1 MIKMKFDDIPATDS
15 QSKGSNGEKK
25 SLFMPILIG
34 VVLLVVILIIY
45 SFYSSKNSDSTVVEL
60 DTNSRLVQS
69 LYTSVH
75 DFKASSPYWMY
86 EGETSTSI
94 SSMTESNKMV
104 LAYLNLKA
112 SDFLEPDD
120 CTKLPQESYYGK
132 LVCSDKT
139 MILREDVERS
149 YKEVFGDNVT
159 MSTSIAIRANPKDEV
174 YVYNSESDVYFLY
187 SSSASSSS
195 EKFSK
200 TYKYNYNVY
209 KAEKIGDT
217 IRIYE
222 ELTVEKAATGEIEN
236 RSQYLYTFVLADDNM
251 YSYTNIAKI
260 S

>member
-1 MIKMKFDDIPATDS
+1 MKFDDIPATNNP
-15 QSKGSNGEKK
+15 SKENKGEKK

-34 VVLLVVILIIY
+34 VTLLVIILIIY
-45 SFYSSKNSDSTVVEL
+45 SFYSSKNSNSTVVSL

-75 DFKASSPYWMY
+75 DFKADSPYWMY

-120 CTKLPQESYYGK
+120 CSKLPQTSYYGK
-132 LVCSDKT
+132 LVCSNKT

-149 YKEVFGDNVT
+149 YKEVFGDGVT
-159 MSTSIAIRANPKDEV
+159 MSTSINIRANPKDEV
-174 YVYNSESDVYFLY
+174 YVYHAESDSYYLY
-187 SSSASSSS
+187 SSATSSSS

-209 KAEKIGDT
+209 KAEKVGDT

-222 ELTVEKAATGEIEN
+222 ELTVEKVATGEIEN
-236 RSQYLYTFVLADDNM
+236 RSQYLYTFVLAGDDM
-251 YSYTNIAKI
+251 YSYTNIEKI

>member
-1 MIKMKFDDIPATDS
+1 MKFDDIPATDN
-15 QSKGSNGEKK
+15 QSKENKEKKK

-34 VVLLVVILIIY
+34 CVLLCIILIIY
-45 SFYSSKNSDSTVVEL
+45 SFYSSGNKSNSKVVEL

-75 DFKASSPYWMY
+75 DFKATSPYWMY

-94 SSMTESNKMV
+94 ASMTEGNKMV

-112 SDFLEPDD
+112 SDFLRPDD
-120 CTKLPQESYYGK
+120 CSKLPQESYYGK

-159 MSTSIAIRANPKDEV
+159 MGTSINMRSDPKYEV
-174 YVYNSESDVYFLY
+174 YVYNAEQDAYLLY
-187 SSSASSSS
+187 SSEPAESSQ
-195 EKFSK
+195 KFSK
-200 TYKYNYNVY
+200 TYKYNYNIY

-217 IRIYE
+217 IKIYE
-222 ELTVEKAATGEIEN
+222 ELSVERVATGEVEN
-236 RSQYLYTFVLADDNM
+236 RSKYLYTFVLSSDNL
-251 YSYTNIAKI
+251 YSYTNIEKI

>member
-1 MIKMKFDDIPATDS
+1 MKFDDIPATDS
-15 QSKGSNGEKK
+15 KSKENKK
-25 SLFMPILIG
+25 KNTIFMLILAG
-34 VVLLVVILIIY
+34 VVLLIIILIIY
-45 SFYSSKNSDSTVVEL
+45 SVYSSKNSNSKVVEL

-94 SSMTESNKMV
+94 ASMTEGNKMV

-120 CTKLPQESYYGK
+120 CSKLPQESYYGK

-149 YKEVFGDNVT
+149 YKEVFGDSVT
-159 MSTSIAIRANPKDEV
+159 MSTSINMRVNPKYEV
-174 YVYNSESDVYFLY
+174 YIYNAEQDAYLLY
-187 SSSASSSS
+187 SAAPADSDQ
-195 EKFSK
+195 KFSK
-200 TYKYNYNVY
+200 TFKYNYNIY

-217 IRIYE
+217 IKIYE
-222 ELTVEKAATGEIEN
+222 ELTVEKVATGEVEN
-236 RSQYLYTFVLADDNM
+236 RSKYLYTFVLANDNL
-251 YSYTNIAKI
+251 YSYTNIEKI
-260 S
+260 N